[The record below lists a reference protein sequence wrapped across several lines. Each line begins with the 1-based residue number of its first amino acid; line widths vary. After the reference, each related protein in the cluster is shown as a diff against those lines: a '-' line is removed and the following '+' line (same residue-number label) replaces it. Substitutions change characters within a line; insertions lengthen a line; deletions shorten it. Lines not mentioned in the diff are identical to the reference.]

1 MVVTPPTASAKKAG
15 RANSSIAPWPGN
27 KRLPLPKTPACAR
40 SSFPRAK
47 APIISC
53 RILETLARLEL
64 TDGLDFSGLVRE
76 AAVQLPRDA
85 TVVAVFS
92 HITPE
97 MAQALGELVQ
107 HGFLVTAIVVLFGGE
122 VLPDWA
128 RPPEWAEIL
137 LAQNIN
143 FHIVTSEE
151 AVTNLCAQA
160 IVR

>member
-1 MVVTPPTASAKKAG
+1 MRPVVVPTRK
-15 RANSSIAPWPGN
+15 SSDN
-27 KRLPLPKTPACAR
+27 FR
-40 SSFPRAK
+40 
-47 APIISC
+47 

-64 TDGLDFSGLVRE
+64 TDGLDFTGLVRE

-107 HGFLVTAIVVLFGGE
+107 RGFLVTAIVVLFGGE

-143 FHIVTSEE
+143 FHIVTSED

>member
-1 MVVTPPTASAKKAG
+1 
-15 RANSSIAPWPGN
+15 
-27 KRLPLPKTPACAR
+27 
-40 SSFPRAK
+40 
-47 APIISC
+47 
-53 RILETLARLEL
+53 
-64 TDGLDFSGLVRE
+64 
-76 AAVQLPRDA
+76 
-85 TVVAVFS
+85 VAVFS

-107 HGFLVTAIVVLFGGE
+107 RGFLVTAIVVLFDGE

-143 FHIVTSEE
+143 FHIVTSED